1 MCLWVCLSV
10 YIYIRA
16 HAPWLRV
23 ATYVYVSAHMSRMKY
38 CFYTTFHQA
47 KKTQDLHHSYKKLAS
62 TRIFKTWMLLKQLRK
77 NNLRYQTV
85 LKILF
90 FKNVFSCFVFVF
102 FFCGFFLCFFFFLIF
117 KKTQNMHSYQQYVK
131 QPEKKKQTNKQNSV
145 YCSCRNWKIKFKRWK
160 L

>member
-1 MCLWVCLSV
+1 
-10 YIYIRA
+10 
-16 HAPWLRV
+16 
-23 ATYVYVSAHMSRMKY
+23 
-38 CFYTTFHQA
+38 
-47 KKTQDLHHSYKKLAS
+47 
-62 TRIFKTWMLLKQLRK
+62 MLLKQLRK

-131 QPEKKKQTNKQNSV
+131 KPEKKETNKQT
-145 YCSCRNWKIKFKRWK
+145 K
-160 L
+160 